1 MKNILVIGSSN
12 VDLVMKMP
20 RLPQVGETVTNAN
33 FHQYFGGKGANQAVA
48 AARSGGEVTFITA
61 VGKQDN
67 YTAEMISN
75 FENDQINC
83 DHVEYI
89 DGVNSGCAFVMVGE
103 EGHNYLAVDSGSNQK
118 LAPTAVSKNEA
129 LIHDASVVVLQNEIP
144 EQTNELIISEA
155 VAHKT
160 PIVWNYAPA
169 IPKDK
174 KIFQGIDYLIV
185 NEVEAAFIT
194 EIAEI
199 SPENA
204 QQAMMALLK
213 LGVKC
218 AIITMGGDGVA
229 YANAEGAGFV
239 PANKVKVED
248 TTAAGDTFCGCFAK
262 AIVDGTS
269 IPEAIVFANAAAG
282 ITVQRLGAQSSI
294 PTQQE
299 IEDFSHKPES
309 F

>member
-118 LAPTAVSKNEA
+118 LAP
-129 LIHDASVVVLQNEIP
+129 LL
-144 EQTNELIISEA
+144 
-155 VAHKT
+155 
-160 PIVWNYAPA
+160 
-169 IPKDK
+169 
-174 KIFQGIDYLIV
+174 FQK
-185 NEVEAAFIT
+185 
-194 EIAEI
+194 
-199 SPENA
+199 
-204 QQAMMALLK
+204 M
-213 LGVKC
+213 
-218 AIITMGGDGVA
+218 
-229 YANAEGAGFV
+229 
-239 PANKVKVED
+239 
-248 TTAAGDTFCGCFAK
+248 
-262 AIVDGTS
+262 
-269 IPEAIVFANAAAG
+269 
-282 ITVQRLGAQSSI
+282 R
-294 PTQQE
+294 
-299 IEDFSHKPES
+299 H
-309 F
+309 